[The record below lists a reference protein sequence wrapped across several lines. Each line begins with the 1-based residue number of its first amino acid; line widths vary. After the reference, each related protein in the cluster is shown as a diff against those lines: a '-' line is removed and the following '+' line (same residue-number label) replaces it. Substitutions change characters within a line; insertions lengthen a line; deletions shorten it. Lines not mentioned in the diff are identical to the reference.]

1 MIANLKEPIT
11 VKRVLASMVTGTWL
25 KVTLIVFAVEVVF
38 LLFGTIIPVS
48 QSTVNQISGQ
58 NSNLANTVAT
68 MGFVGRTMFIFF
80 NNFRLGALEIVP
92 AVGWF
97 IFGYSMYNTA
107 LAIEVLGIV
116 AHLPGPLIAFT
127 LFLQPHS
134 WLELPAYAIATTQ
147 SFYLVSTF
155 ARRSRFR
162 FEVARSGIVF
172 LLVAAELIVAALFE
186 SLEISIAT
194 SIAMEFVLPWTL
206 FAVLAGLL
214 LVGRRWVLRSY
225 SVEKPVPMPFVT
237 TSFCIKCGAR
247 IPEGALYCDQCG
259 ERIYQPVQLPL

>member
-1 MIANLKEPIT
+1 MIASQKEPIT
-11 VKRVLASMVTGTWL
+11 VKGVFASMVSGTWL

-38 LLFGTIIPVS
+38 LLFGTMIPIS

-68 MGFVGRTMFIFF
+68 MGFAGRAAFIFF

-92 AVGWF
+92 ALGWF

-147 SFYLVSTF
+147 SFYLVSTVV
-155 ARRSRFR
+155 RRSRFR
-162 FEVARSGIVF
+162 FEAARSGIVF
-172 LLVAAELIVAALFE
+172 LFVGAELIVAALFE
-186 SLEISIAT
+186 SLEVSIAT
-194 SIAMEFVLPWTL
+194 SVVTEFVVPWAL

-214 LVGRRWVLRSY
+214 LIGRRWVLRSY
-225 SVEKPVPMPFVT
+225 SAEKPAPMPFVT
-237 TSFCIKCGAR
+237 ASFCIKCGAR
-247 IPEGALYCDQCG
+247 VPEGALYCDQCG
-259 ERIYQPVQLPL
+259 ERIYQPVKSLL